1 MSRTSFGS
9 LALAASMLAMACDG
23 PEVTVFE
30 LPALTMTTGTG
41 GAAGMAGVTSAGSA
55 GSADAPAPSAGSSSG
70 GAAAGS
76 GGSPSEGGG
85 SGGGLNTAGMPDGG
99 GMEATKCDDDG
110 DCMLGWLCEKRGCSE
125 PTGQCV
131 PYPSFCL
138 PNPAPVCGCD
148 GVTYWNDCIRLKS
161 HARLAALD
169 QCRATAC
176 TCEVGTD
183 CVVPPLTYA
192 SCSHLLPFGAM
203 CGHGSGAC
211 WVLPPQCDPTL
222 DFRSWRECKP
232 PPGEPPACVDTCT
245 AIASEHT
252 YVELHR
258 GDVCN

>member
-1 MSRTSFGS
+1 VSRRS
-9 LALAASMLAMACDG
+9 LAALFAASVLAVACNG
-23 PEVTVFE
+23 PEVAVFE
-30 LPALTMTTGTG
+30 LPSLTIMAGTG
-41 GAAGMAGVTSAGSA
+41 GAAGTPAMPSAGFA
-55 GSADAPAPSAGSSSG
+55 GASAPSAGSSTG

-76 GGSPSEGGG
+76 GGAASDGGG
-85 SGGGLNTAGMPDGG
+85 SGGVLNMGGMPDGG
-99 GMEATKCDDDG
+99 GTDAAECSDDG
-110 DCMLGWLCEKRGCSE
+110 DCMLGWQCEKRGCTE
-125 PTGQCV
+125 PTGVCV
-131 PYPSFCL
+131 PWPALCP

-161 HARLAALD
+161 HARLAGFD

-183 CVVPPLTYA
+183 CVVPPGTYA

-211 WVLPPQCDPTL
+211 WVLPSQCDPSA
-222 DFRSWRECKP
+222 DFRRWRECKP
-232 PPGEPPACVDTCT
+232 PDQGEIPACVDTCT

-252 YVELHR
+252 YAELHR

>member
-1 MSRTSFGS
+1 MSRSSFGS
-9 LALAASMLAMACDG
+9 LLLAAPMLAIACNG
-23 PEVTVFE
+23 PELTVFD
-30 LPALTMTTGTG
+30 LPVLTMMPGTG
-41 GAAGMAGVTSAGSA
+41 GTSGAAGMPAVTSAGSA
-55 GSADAPAPSAGSSSG
+55 GAPRAGSSSG

-76 GGSPSEGGG
+76 GGTPSEGGG
-85 SGGGLNTAGMPDGG
+85 SGGLLNTAGMPDGG
-99 GMEATKCDDDG
+99 GMEGTKCDDNA
-110 DCMLGWLCEKRGCSE
+110 DCMLGWQCEKRGCSE
-125 PTGQCV
+125 PTGECV
-131 PYPSFCL
+131 PYPPFCV

-148 GVTYWNDCIRLKS
+148 GVTYWNDCLRLRS
-161 HARLAALD
+161 GARLFALD
-169 QCRATAC
+169 PCRATAC

-211 WVLPPQCDPTL
+211 WVLPPQCDPNL
-222 DFRSWRECKP
+222 DFRRWLECKP
-232 PPGEPPACVDTCT
+232 PEPGESPACVDTCT